1 MARTYFS
8 IKPDKSRTERPD
20 GILRGN
26 KVPLSPSGAGKKNRL
41 HTWNSDYSRI
51 DLTNE
56 SFQSY
61 KCLFS
66 PYGDNFPHL
75 ISITEGLKLHTVYD
89 RFHSFLWSSVFRTE
103 IRLKWMSLLRKGP
116 FDTHKSARKRDY
128 RKIWVQHEY
137 LWYSLGYHI
146 SWNAIKKGIGISL
159 VIFLILFCG
168 HFVLCSE
175 TRRLRVERERKWLFL
190 KLLASPD

>member
-1 MARTYFS
+1 MWPERIFQLNRTKAERNGQMASSGGTKFHFHR
-8 IKPDKSRTERPD
+8 
-20 GILRGN
+20 RGQE
-26 KVPLSPSGAGKKNRL
+26 KNRL

-75 ISITEGLKLHTVYD
+75 ISITEGLKLQTVYD

-137 LWYSLGYHI
+137 LWYSPGYHI
-146 SWNAIKKGIGISL
+146 SWNAIKKG
-159 VIFLILFCG
+159 
-168 HFVLCSE
+168 
-175 TRRLRVERERKWLFL
+175 
-190 KLLASPD
+190 SPKAW